1 MDGAGSHGS
10 QRDGGVVRVE
20 GMRRVS
26 VSPAWWGVEAGAA
39 SAELLRGAPPGVGAG
54 RGGAGWHPRPRP
66 GPGPG
71 RGGWG
76 WSCGWRAE
84 GAAG

>member
-1 MDGAGSHGS
+1 MGRGSHGS
-10 QRDGGVVRVE
+10 QRDGLGRGVRVE

-39 SAELLRGAPPGVGAG
+39 SAALLRGAPPGVGAG
-54 RGGAGWHPRPRP
+54 WGGAGWHP

-76 WSCGWRAE
+76 WSCGWKAE